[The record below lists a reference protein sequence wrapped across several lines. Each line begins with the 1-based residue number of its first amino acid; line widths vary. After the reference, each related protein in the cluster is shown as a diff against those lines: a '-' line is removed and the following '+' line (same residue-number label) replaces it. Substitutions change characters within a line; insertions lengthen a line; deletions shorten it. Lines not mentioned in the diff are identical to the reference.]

1 MNIIK
6 NSLRASVFILLCTPI
21 ALYAN
26 DEINTDWL
34 EAKTGSSG
42 ATLGTEVIQV
52 KQVDDIMSIDVD
64 IPTDNLKNY
73 GTVEV
78 IGKKSNKPVKLEKQ
92 PEILNN
98 DNGEAYGVRLQMKRL
113 PGFEFR
119 LRLYDGSDEPN
130 Q

>member
-6 NSLRASVFILLCTPI
+6 ISLRASVFILLCTPI

-42 ATLGTEVIQV
+42 TTLGTEVIQV

>member
-64 IPTDNLKNY
+64 IPTDNLKKY
-73 GTVEV
+73 GTVDV
-78 IGKKSNKPVKLEKQ
+78 IDKKSNKPVKLEKQ

>member
-64 IPTDNLKNY
+64 IPTDNLKKY
-73 GTVEV
+73 GTVDV
-78 IGKKSNKPVKLEKQ
+78 IDKKSNKPVKLEKQ

-98 DNGEAYGVRLQMKRL
+98 DNGEAYGIRLQMKRL